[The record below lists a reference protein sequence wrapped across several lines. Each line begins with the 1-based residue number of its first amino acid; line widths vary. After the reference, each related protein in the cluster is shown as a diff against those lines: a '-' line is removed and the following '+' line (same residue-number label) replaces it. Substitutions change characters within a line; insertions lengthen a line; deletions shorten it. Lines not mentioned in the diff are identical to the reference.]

1 MSAILPL
8 LCLETLVPLL
18 PPSDAATSIVY
29 NMVSFRA
36 IIEDAAG
43 QSEMRLK
50 HSAALISLS
59 GGRSLK
65 EMKNLEWIFI
75 AIHWLGVPVLIAM
88 GIAYNPVSTVTVV
101 VLTVLL
107 AVWSAIAAFLNRRIT
122 TIQSQVLLGILS
134 QTLVA
139 AFAWALIFQFLEGQT
154 AAYGGFAVVIIEGA
168 VRFGLLASLVM
179 EVIFVAGLTAAMVY
193 RVWEYESEFSWTGYA
208 FWAIFL
214 FFIALSVGLVTEEA
228 RRERRRSASLVRERT
243 LLEERGRI
251 ARDLHDTVLKTLHGL
266 ALEAH
271 VLGRRADS
279 PAAKEK
285 AQYIEGVCQ
294 RSSQQI
300 REMIHELRSESQEA
314 GIACEMS
321 RMVAEWSGATGIE
334 AEFTASGED
343 RSLPM
348 IASHN
353 LRNVLG
359 EALENIRKH
368 AHASHASISL
378 ELQPGEVR
386 LEIAD
391 DGQGIPYPPRE
402 IYTLVSKGKYGMQG
416 MKERVEQING
426 QFAIDSSHGTRLLIS
441 VPLAPTK

>member
-1 MSAILPL
+1 MLS
-8 LCLETLVPLL
+8 T
-18 PPSDAATSIVY
+18 
-29 NMVSFRA
+29 
-36 IIEDAAG
+36 
-43 QSEMRLK
+43 RLT
-50 HSAALISLS
+50 ALS

-65 EMKNLEWIFI
+65 DMKNLEWIFI
-75 AIHWLGVPVLIAM
+75 AVHWLGVPVLIAM
-88 GIAYNPVSTVTVV
+88 GFAYTPVSTVTVV

-107 AVWSAIAAFLNRRIT
+107 AVWTAIAAFLNRRIT
-122 TIQSQVLLGILS
+122 TIHSQVLLGILS
-134 QTLVA
+134 QALMA
-139 AFAWALIFQFLEGQT
+139 AFAWAMIFQFLQGQT
-154 AAYGGFAVVIIEGA
+154 AAYGAFAFVIIEGA
-168 VRFGLLASLVM
+168 VRFGLLASLIM
-179 EVIFVAGLTAAMVY
+179 EVIFVAGLTAAMLY

-243 LLEERGRI
+243 LLEERSRI

-279 PAAKEK
+279 LAAREK

-294 RSSQQI
+294 RSTQQI

-314 GIACEMS
+314 GIASEMS
-321 RMVAEWSGATGIE
+321 RMVAEWGKATGIK
-334 AEFTASGED
+334 ADFTASGED
-343 RSLPM
+343 RSLPLV
-348 IASHN
+348 ASHN
-353 LRNVLG
+353 LRNVLS

-368 AHASHASISL
+368 AHASQASVSL

-386 LEIAD
+386 LEVAD
-391 DGQGIPYPPRE
+391 DGQGIPYLPGE
-402 IYTLVSKGKYGMQG
+402 VYTLASKGKYGMLG

-426 QFAIDSSHGTRLLIS
+426 QFAIDTSHGTRLSIT
-441 VPLAPTK
+441 VPLPPTR